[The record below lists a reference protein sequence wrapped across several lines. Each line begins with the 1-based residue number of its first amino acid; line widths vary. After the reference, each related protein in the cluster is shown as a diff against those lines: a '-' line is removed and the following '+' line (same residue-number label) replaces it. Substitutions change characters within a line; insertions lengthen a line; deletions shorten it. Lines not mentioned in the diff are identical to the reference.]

1 MGNFPSQQSNVPNFW
16 PKIEFSLFLIGII
29 FSIPCYLFVFY
40 HLLNE
45 KTARQSLHN
54 HVILI
59 LLFYNLLIV
68 TFDLPMT
75 LNFNRLGYV
84 SPFNQTACLLWQFVD
99 NGIWYGALSL
109 MFWASFERHI
119 LVFHTNL
126 VSTTRRRLFFHYI
139 LLIFFSLYTPMIYV
153 YLVFIQS
160 CGQIYTEST
169 ILCGGICLYID
180 APVWLQ
186 LYDSYIDYILPI
198 LLIPV
203 CSITLVCRF
212 LRQKQRLQ
220 QNVTWRQCRKMIIQI
235 TLISTVYMIFDIP
248 AVIVFIVQVS
258 GYSTFGSNIWFPYL
272 ARMTLVP
279 SIIIPFATLLALPKL
294 KDKLR
299 NLCSW
304 KHNQRAVFPGSTT
317 N

>member
-1 MGNFPSQQSNVPNFW
+1 
-16 PKIEFSLFLIGII
+16 
-29 FSIPCYLFVFY
+29 
-40 HLLNE
+40 
-45 KTARQSLHN
+45 
-54 HVILI
+54 
-59 LLFYNLLIV
+59 
-68 TFDLPMT
+68 MT

-109 MFWASFERHI
+109 MFWASFG
-119 LVFHTNL
+119 
-126 VSTTRRRLFFHYI
+126 
-139 LLIFFSLYTPMIYV
+139 LISNGI
-153 YLVFIQS
+153 FIQS